1 VARPDPRYSDVI
13 GDTQPVS
20 GNSTSTAVTVD
31 VAGTD
36 AAARLRVRHAL
47 KDRSD
52 VEIRV
57 SASLDEVLSATVA
70 ADVII
75 CYCDAVTACELD
87 AFKRMKRE
95 SLETLVIAVCGVA
108 DARDARRLLDSGVD
122 GFVLAVDIAKALPV
136 TVAALLA
143 GQTSVPRQLGA
154 CLQKASLSTRERQI
168 LGMVV
173 MGFSN
178 GEIGARMFLA
188 ESTVKSHLS
197 SAYTK
202 LGARSRNEAVDMI
215 LDPHGSL
222 GTGVLATTSG
232 VERRAA

>member
-1 VARPDPRYSDVI
+1 VI
-13 GDTQPVS
+13 ADAQPISASSIPTVI
-20 GNSTSTAVTVD
+20 TVD
-31 VAGTD
+31 VAAPD
-36 AAARLRVRHAL
+36 APARLRVQHAL

-57 SASLDEVLSATVA
+57 STSLDEVLSAAVP

-75 CYCDAVTACELD
+75 CYCDAVTTCELD

-95 SLETLVIAVCGVA
+95 SPRTLVVAVCGVV

-122 GFVLAVDIAKALPV
+122 GFVLAVNIAKALPV

-143 GQTSVPRQLGA
+143 GQTSVPRHLGA
-154 CLQKASLSTRERQI
+154 CLQKPSLSTRERQI
-168 LGMVV
+168 LNMVV
-173 MGFSN
+173 MGLSN

-222 GTGVLATTSG
+222 GTGVMAVTSAAD
-232 VERRAA
+232 RRAA

>member
-1 VARPDPRYSDVI
+1 MIP
-13 GDTQPVS
+13 DTQPIS
-20 GNSTSTAVTVD
+20 GNATSTAIRVD

-36 AAARLRVRHAL
+36 EAARLRVQRAL

-52 VEIRV
+52 VAIRV
-57 SASLDEVLSATVA
+57 SASLDEVLSAA
-70 ADVII
+70 IPADVII
-75 CYCDAVTACELD
+75 CYCDSVTACELD

-95 SLETLVIAVCGVA
+95 SPGTLVIAVCGVV
-108 DARDARRLLDSGVD
+108 DARGARRLLDSGVD
-122 GFVLAVDIAKALPV
+122 GFVLVVNIAKALPA

-154 CLQKASLSTRERQI
+154 CLHKQSLSTRERQI